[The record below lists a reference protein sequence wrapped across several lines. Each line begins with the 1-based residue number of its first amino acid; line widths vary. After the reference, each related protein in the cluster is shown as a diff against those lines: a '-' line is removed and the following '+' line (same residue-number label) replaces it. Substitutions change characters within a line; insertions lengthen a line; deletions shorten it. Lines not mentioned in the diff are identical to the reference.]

1 MKVRTR
7 RKRNRKYKKTVGAV
21 VILLCIV
28 MMLSGYAA
36 AKYKFQKTEEPLY
49 TAEAF
54 YFESDL
60 LSDSQIVPAYTYSGG
75 ADSIRISLFNYADKL
90 RYSEGDISYR
100 VALTG
105 SDGQQVLNTS
115 GDAVGDVTGTITAG
129 EANTTVIEF
138 SELPAGSY
146 LVTAAAEG
154 KYQKVLKGNFTLS
167 AVDKEIAYTVSDSE
181 GSPVLLLTVTAK
193 DYSGDI
199 VISWP
204 SGVAPDSTDPYFE
217 AVDRGYNGGSCK
229 IAFANNSEYTFRFF
243 KKEPSSVYDNSGF
256 SVQKGE

>member
-1 MKVRTR
+1 MRVRTR
-7 RKRNRKYKKTVGAV
+7 RKRNRRYKKAVGAV
-21 VILLCIV
+21 IILLCIV

-60 LSDSQIVPAYTYSGG
+60 LSDSQIVPSYTYSGG
-75 ADSIRISLFNYADKL
+75 ADSIQIMLFNYADTL

-100 VALTG
+100 VTLTG

-115 GDAVGDVTGTITAG
+115 GATVGDVTGTITAG
-129 EANTTVIEF
+129 KANTEIIQF
-138 SELPAGSY
+138 SDLPAGSY

-167 AVDKEIAYTVSDSE
+167 AVDEEIAYTVSDSE
-181 GSPVLLLTVTAK
+181 GSPVLLLTVTTK
-193 DYSGDI
+193 DYSGNL

-204 SGVAPDSTDPYFE
+204 SGAAPDSTDPYFE
-217 AVDRGYNGGSCK
+217 AVNSGYGEGRCK
-229 IAFANNSEYTFRFF
+229 IAFENNSEYTFRFF
-243 KKEPSSVYDNSGF
+243 KNDPASVYDNSRF